1 MCVTYR
7 EMEKINII
15 LELEVRE
22 LNDSLKK
29 IENKISAVVEEKE
42 DVMKEV
48 EGKRT
53 LLEVKEREY
62 NQLVKLLELA
72 RENEATSLSE
82 KLVIF
87 MCVVI

>member
-1 MCVTYR
+1 MCHR
-7 EMEKINII
+7 EMEKKKII
-15 LELEVRE
+15 LEHEVRE

-29 IENKISAVVEEKE
+29 VENKISAVVEEKE
-42 DVMKEV
+42 DVIKEV

-62 NQLVKLLELA
+62 NQLLKILELT
-72 RENEATSLSE
+72 RENEATSLTE